1 MSDLLDRL
9 TAYHESIRK
18 LPGNAPAAQAGL
30 IGAVCMELRNN
41 AAEIGQA
48 TTERDALQST
58 LDELSALYVALD
70 ERYGRLLKGL
80 RFYANGRHMAFSPEA
95 ALNWEDVSGE
105 PPNWLER
112 DGSDHYEM
120 IEDGTI
126 AKMILRGEDQDWS
139 EHDDGEP
146 PPIEGELLV
155 TKITALGDENE

>member
-1 MSDLLDRL
+1 MIDLKELAEAAANDDL
-9 TAYHESIRK
+9 HWYLHEDIAETVGK
-18 LPGNAPAAQAGL
+18 AA
-30 IGAVCMELRNN
+30 V
-41 AAEIGQA
+41 EIGQA

-80 RFYANGRHMAFSPEA
+80 RFYANGRHIAFSPEA
-95 ALNWEDVSGE
+95 ALYWEDVSGE

-139 EHDDGEP
+139 QHDDGEP
-146 PPIEGELLV
+146 PPIEGELLM
-155 TKITALGDENE
+155 TKNRE